1 MDTAI
6 TPLELKRR
14 LAAFPPPTLVD
25 LRREVEFDDD
35 PRVIPAAIRRV
46 PQDVDAWASPLEPWR
61 MVVVYCVRGHEVS
74 QNAASALR
82 ARGLDARYLEG
93 GIEQWRAEG
102 LPTQASAAPTRWVTR
117 ERPKIDRI
125 ACPWL
130 VRRFI
135 DPAAEFF
142 YVLAAEVR
150 GFAEANHAEPYD
162 VPDVRYTHA
171 GRECSF
177 DAFVRFHDLD
187 HPALTDVAAIVRGAD
202 TGRPELAPEAPGLL
216 TVSRGL
222 STMFVDDHQMLK
234 WGMLVYDSLY
244 AQCREAKGAA
254 GSRFYPESLR
264 TPEDR

>member
-6 TPLELKRR
+6 TPLELKQR
-14 LAAFPPPTLVD
+14 LAAFPPPTLIDV
-25 LRREVEFDDD
+25 RRQAAFDED
-35 PRVIPAAIRRV
+35 PRVIPGAIRR
-46 PQDVDAWASPLEPWR
+46 PPEALDVWASPLEPWR
-61 MVVVYCVRGHEVS
+61 PVVVYCVRGHEVS
-74 QNAASALR
+74 RGAASALR
-82 ARGLDARYLEG
+82 ARGLDARHLAG
-93 GIEQWRAEG
+93 GIEQWRADG
-102 LPTQASAAPTRWVTR
+102 LPTPPFSVPTRWVTR

-130 VRRFI
+130 IRRFI

-142 YVLAAEVR
+142 YVATAEVR

-177 DAFVRFHDLD
+177 DAFIRLHDLD
-187 HPALTDVAAIVRGAD
+187 HSALAALAKIVRGAD
-202 TGRPELAPEAPGLL
+202 TGAPELAPEAPGLL

-222 STMFVDDHQMLK
+222 SAIFADDHVMLK

-244 AQCREAKGAA
+244 ARCRETQGPGA
-254 GSRFYPESLR
+254 SRWYPEKLQVAGA
-264 TPEDR
+264 